1 MGKSIRKI
9 AVFLAVIINLI
20 LVLWLFPNI
29 SIARDGMI
37 ADGRVDVEALN
48 VGDTV
53 QLRHN
58 DDYTMDKNSNL
69 FCVNI
74 ARNWASDTKLI
85 KFKVVYKIQIR
96 NNTATVVGG
105 KNDGKSWTARRNGQ
119 LAYIL
124 TSNGTMGGWDDHNI
138 AQSQAFGSKRQAL
151 WLMIDKWFEKA
162 NETVKGIS
170 NLGGGNEY
178 DDNFFLTADG
188 THGNTDRTKAGTE
201 LKDEAWDYSANIP
214 AVKGTAEDQ
223 YAAKRVIGIG
233 SQTLNGVQ
241 YDKFGPFNYDV
252 SGSIDSLEIKTP
264 EKTLKSGD
272 GNFRLYQGNAAV
284 SLGNLKNKKD
294 FYILIRKGEVSGITG
309 ITINYSVKYDI
320 GCTVIFLQDKDAT
333 ASQNLLAYKK
343 DNDSKN
349 FSKTFNYED
358 PTGALKI
365 VKKGTKGGGQLLP
378 GVSFRV
384 TGPNGYDKTVETGSD
399 GTVTISNLQVG
410 TYKIQETGMKYTEP
424 GQTNYGYVVDN
435 HKVQSVEVQSG
446 KTAEVGITNTFHG
459 GGSIQIQKIDEASK
473 KGMQGVVFTLKMT
486 SGVKNGQY
494 VGRDSNGKATY
505 STSQI
510 LLTTDAGGNIP
521 KISDMWEGN
530 FVLTEITNPYPGY
543 DQNLPK
549 DIKTG
554 TIGAEQAVTVTAT
567 NKKQYINIEGTVWID
582 KSAPDKPGT
591 YNHVLD
597 GYDNT
602 HTEGIKVTLIKNDG
616 TSVSTTTN
624 SEGKYYFNN
633 VLIDDIVNNRYHIEY
648 TYNGIK
654 YESVPANT
662 NSSEGKPSRASDI
675 ASSRNTLNTNFS
687 TISSSNSTGAN
698 AIRYS
703 RNNQNYTSTV
713 IYDENQGN
721 KNAGREADYIPQ
733 TTQSR
738 YNVTATTAGIYNL
751 SSGYDQNNLN
761 QTTIEVNFG
770 IIERIQPDLAVTKD
784 VQTVK
789 VSVKSEEYS
798 QLYTYGER
806 VHSDDMTVKFSDN
819 LSYSR
824 NLYASDIAYGDSDY
838 GDVTG
843 QTGKQLEV
851 KVVYKIGLKN
861 KTSLQ
866 ATIDRLNDFYS
877 SDYNAS
883 DIVIG
888 QINETTG
895 EFTETYTNSFT
906 SVSNS
911 GVQGY
916 NKIQINRQFT
926 INGNTTQ
933 YFYVQLTVSRSALKD
948 LLNNGNVKEMKNF
961 IEIEQY
967 TTRDAN
973 GNLYAGIDKNSQ
985 PGNMVPDQPATYEDD
1000 NDKAPGL
1007 TIGLKAEREVQGN
1020 VFLDNTN
1027 EATLQGQER
1036 QGNGIYDTGEN
1047 LVNVEKVELV
1057 EVDNGGNIVAEPTQI
1072 YNGETFVRAEFTEN
1086 TSSYDISGFVPGRYI
1101 LRYTWGNGDTTYYEL
1116 NGEKIEISS
1125 QKYKGTIFNQSAHT
1139 GEDWYTK
1146 DVDTRYSDA
1155 TDDYARRQEIDAQ
1168 TSTMTNKTVIDS
1180 SNADNSI
1187 TSQTPTMNMNI
1198 EYGAVATISYGQE
1211 KQIYVIENGKVKYDE
1226 NGQAEI
1232 KEGQEVYTAK
1242 NVDFGIV
1249 ERPRQELKLDKYI
1262 QHVTI
1267 YGTDGNMLVDA
1278 ERNAEGRLENTNHFS
1293 YIPAGPGTE
1302 AQGKA
1307 EMDKE
1312 LMQNATI
1319 IITYNFKITNIGEI
1333 DYSTEA
1339 YYKYGTDGNNSQI
1352 VRLKPNQIIDYI
1364 DNNIEAYSNSNTNW
1378 KFYETNS
1385 EKEKL
1390 LNSSDIAGSLGL
1402 IQTME
1407 QLERRNKVAV
1417 ISNIMADSNPGLAPG
1432 EELTQ
1437 DQSGNPIS
1445 LTSSKLLSANE
1456 EGVETM
1462 NGAEII
1468 EVERSGQGAILYEST
1483 PGNYDIEHYTPTE
1496 PDSAYSERIIVIPAT
1511 GEDRNFTLYVIIG
1524 VGVLAIIATA
1534 VIFIKKKVLG

>member
-1 MGKSIRKI
+1 M
-9 AVFLAVIINLI
+9 
-20 LVLWLFPNI
+20 
-29 SIARDGMI
+29 
-37 ADGRVDVEALN
+37 
-48 VGDTV
+48 
-53 QLRHN
+53 
-58 DDYTMDKNSNL
+58 
-69 FCVNI
+69 
-74 ARNWASDTKLI
+74 
-85 KFKVVYKIQIR
+85 
-96 NNTATVVGG
+96 
-105 KNDGKSWTARRNGQ
+105 
-119 LAYIL
+119 
-124 TSNGTMGGWDDHNI
+124 
-138 AQSQAFGSKRQAL
+138 
-151 WLMIDKWFEKA
+151 
-162 NETVKGIS
+162 
-170 NLGGGNEY
+170 
-178 DDNFFLTADG
+178 
-188 THGNTDRTKAGTE
+188 
-201 LKDEAWDYSANIP
+201 
-214 AVKGTAEDQ
+214 
-223 YAAKRVIGIG
+223 
-233 SQTLNGVQ
+233 
-241 YDKFGPFNYDV
+241 
-252 SGSIDSLEIKTP
+252 
-264 EKTLKSGD
+264 
-272 GNFRLYQGNAAV
+272 
-284 SLGNLKNKKD
+284 
-294 FYILIRKGEVSGITG
+294 
-309 ITINYSVKYDI
+309 
-320 GCTVIFLQDKDAT
+320 
-333 ASQNLLAYKK
+333 
-343 DNDSKN
+343 
-349 FSKTFNYED
+349 
-358 PTGALKI
+358 
-365 VKKGTKGGGQLLP
+365 
-378 GVSFRV
+378 
-384 TGPNGYDKTVETGSD
+384 
-399 GTVTISNLQVG
+399 
-410 TYKIQETGMKYTEP
+410 
-424 GQTNYGYVVDN
+424 
-435 HKVQSVEVQSG
+435 
-446 KTAEVGITNTFHG
+446 
-459 GGSIQIQKIDEASK
+459 
-473 KGMQGVVFTLKMT
+473 
-486 SGVKNGQY
+486 
-494 VGRDSNGKATY
+494 
-505 STSQI
+505 
-510 LLTTDAGGNIP
+510 
-521 KISDMWEGN
+521 
-530 FVLTEITNPYPGY
+530 
-543 DQNLPK
+543 
-549 DIKTG
+549 
-554 TIGAEQAVTVTAT
+554 TAT

-633 VLIDDIVNNRYHIEY
+633 ILIDDIVNNRYHIEY

-654 YESVPANT
+654 YESVPANV

-675 ASSRNTLNTNFS
+675 GSIRNTLNTNFS
-687 TISSSNSTGAN
+687 TISSGNLTGAN
-698 AIRYS
+698 AIKYNRD
-703 RNNQNYTSTV
+703 NQNYTSTV
-713 IYDENQGN
+713 VYDENQAN
-721 KNAGREADYIPQ
+721 KNAGREASYIPQ

-738 YNVTATTAGIYNL
+738 YNVTATTSGIYNL